1 MRLKVPAFVVIAS
14 ALAIYRAAAAEPSAP
29 GPATAGLQAYKAD
42 GAEAAVK
49 AWLKGSPLEG
59 GHEATA
65 LITSL
70 RGIED
75 LIGKY
80 QDYFVAR
87 TVAFTPNCQL
97 SYIQM
102 NYTKGPLF
110 AKFLVFKTGSGWI
123 VETVRFHTDPEQV
136 WPSRLLS
143 AEVKE

>member
-1 MRLKVPAFVVIAS
+1 MKLVGMVLLTLLTWCYPGDVLAEQPAAPTPAIA
-14 ALAIYRAAAAEPSAP
+14 A
-29 GPATAGLQAYKAD
+29 LQAYKAE

-59 GHEATA
+59 GREAVS
-65 LITSL
+65 LVTSL

-80 QDYFVAR
+80 QGYFVVK
-87 TVAFTPNCQL
+87 TVAFTPTCQL

-102 NYTKGPLF
+102 IHSKGPLF
-110 AKFLVFKTGSGWI
+110 AKFIVFNTGSAWV

-136 WPSRLLS
+136 WPSELLS
-143 AEVKE
+143 EPHQ